1 MRADNTA
8 HLTTAARRRHELA
21 RAKTIRALRELD
33 QTDRLV
39 TFPIVA
45 QHAGV
50 SRSWL
55 YTQPDITAE
64 IQRLRALARQAP
76 TTRLPAQQRGS
87 DASLRQRLHVAQQ
100 RNRQLAEDNQR
111 LRRQLA
117 QALGQLRAA
126 GLPAPV
132 QPATKPPPAH
142 RRSIT
147 MSTVFLIS
155 P

>member
-8 HLTTAARRRHELA
+8 HLATAAQRRHELA

-33 QTDRLV
+33 QAGSPV

-45 QHAGV
+45 RHAGV

-64 IQRLRALARQAP
+64 IHRLRTLAHRTP

-100 RNRQLAEDNQR
+100 RNRQLAEDNQQ

-117 QALGQLRAA
+117 QALGQLRTA
-126 GLPAPV
+126 GPPAPV
-132 QPATKPPPAH
+132 EPATKPPPNH

-147 MSTVFLIS
+147 IG
-155 P
+155 PC

>member
-8 HLTTAARRRHELA
+8 HLATAARRRHELA

-33 QTDRLV
+33 QAGRRV

-55 YTQPDITAE
+55 YTQPDITVE
-64 IQRLRALARQAP
+64 IQRLRTLARQAP
-76 TTRLPAQQRGS
+76 ATRLPAQQRTS
-87 DASLRQRLHVAQQ
+87 DASLRQRLQVTQQ
-100 RNRQLAEDNQR
+100 RNRQLAEDNQQ

-117 QALGQLRAA
+117 HALGQLRAA
-126 GLPAPV
+126 GPPAPDE
-132 QPATKPPPAH
+132 PATKPTPAH
-142 RRSIT
+142 RRSVTIG
-147 MSTVFLIS
+147 
-155 P
+155 PC